1 MFHAIPFLH
10 VLCVALM
17 LIHINNPFVCSNI
30 KKCNK
35 HMASMSIYNFTRGG
49 NLCGRFK
56 NMLPRFIKILSY
68 KNFSP
73 YKKLEEVNEPNIC
86 YKGIDNFKQYLYKNN
101 GKQQVTKNDKK
112 SKTYKNKSKLLFIN
126 SSKSPHF
133 NLKKKWNKNEG
144 LNYLFNRKL
153 IYTQG
158 NYGSNVYSKI
168 FNSEKKN
175 YSIHS
180 LGDTTNSGNI
190 FSNNDKTNNYENY
203 NGNNLDRY
211 FDEINKY
218 INVDIYKNKYGEEIY
233 NEIVNLYVKRDI
245 PKNYEQKYFFRNV
258 KKSII
263 FDMDK
268 YNDEEFEK
276 KIEEEFTNNGVLINT
291 INKKYYSKKY
301 IKRMITI
308 LNYLPLL
315 KIINTPTDLKNL
327 KKIYL
332 PLLSHELKIFHF
344 FLVNI
349 TGGHFSPSLSLLELQ
364 LSLLYIFNPPL
375 DEIIYDIGHQ
385 TYIHKILTGRK
396 LLFLSL
402 RQKNGI
408 SGFLNIFE
416 SIYDKFGAGHSSTA
430 LSAIQG
436 IYEADWQVLHSNK
449 KGNDILKN
457 EDNYDRNCTPN
468 KFYISIIGD
477 GGLTGGMALEALN
490 YISFLNSKV
499 LIIYND
505 NRQVS
510 LPTNGKCISGNKPIG
525 AISDHLYD
533 FVKKNGKIIGSETL
547 NEVNHYNSKES
558 NINESDKNQNIF
570 TNINYNYIGPI
581 DGNNIEN
588 VIKIL
593 EDIKNKGI
601 QKSTILHI
609 LTKKS
614 SDFINSKSPINI
626 MHSIKKN
633 EIFKFNLE
641 ELDSCHEE
649 NNNINEQSKKED
661 NEKNYTIINDNEI
674 FSNETY
680 INIYTKEMLKYL
692 EKNKNIIFISPAML
706 GGSGLLN
713 ISKKYPKNV
722 YDVGIAEQHAVT
734 FSASMSMNKNLN
746 IHLHIYSTFMQRAY
760 DQIIHDLN
768 LQKIPLNIII
778 NRSGLVGEDGATH
791 QGIYDLSYLGVLNN
805 STIIS
810 PSNDISLK
818 KALKYCSINRKE
830 GSIFIRLPK
839 VNTLSNSYM
848 ENYLNMNIMRDIKEI
863 EKIENPEYAR
873 NNYFGKSQIIQMS
886 NPNKK
891 EKEGKKLVCIFNMGS
906 MLYNIVNAIKEI
918 EKDPKFSE
926 QFSFSIVDMIFLNP
940 MDKNIID
947 YVINKNKHDY
957 LITYEDNTLGGF
969 YTHFNNYLIEKN
981 YISKNKLSVKNI
993 YFPNH
998 PIEHATYK
1006 EQQEFVKM
1014 DHQNLIYR
1022 IKNYLTNNF

>member
-1 MFHAIPFLH
+1 MLYTVSFFY
-10 VLCVALM
+10 VLCVVALM
-17 LIHINNPFVCSNI
+17 IIYINNPFVYSNI

-35 HMASMSIYNFTRGG
+35 HMNSMNAYNFSGGEG

-56 NMLPRFIKILSY
+56 NILPRFFKILSY
-68 KNFSP
+68 KNLSP
-73 YKKLEEVNEPNIC
+73 NKRFEESNEPSIYYN
-86 YKGIDNFKQYLYKNN
+86 GVDNFKHCLYKQN
-101 GKQQVTKNDKK
+101 GKQQVTKNDEKGK
-112 SKTYKNKSKLLFIN
+112 AYKNKSKLLFIN
-126 SSKSPHF
+126 SSISPHF
-133 NLKKKWNKNEG
+133 NLQKKWNKQEG

-153 IYTQG
+153 MYTQG
-158 NYGSNVYSKI
+158 NYANNVYPKI

-180 LGDTTNSGNI
+180 VGDTVSGSNT
-190 FSNNDKTNNYENY
+190 FSNEDKNYENN
-203 NGNNLDRY
+203 NGNNLDAY
-211 FDEINKY
+211 FDKINKY
-218 INVDIYKNKYGEEIY
+218 IDVDMYKNKYGDEIY
-233 NEIVNLYVKRDI
+233 NEIINLYVKRDV
-245 PKNYEQKYFFRNV
+245 PKNYEQKYFLKNI
-258 KKSII
+258 KKSVI

-291 INKKYYSKKY
+291 INKKYYSKKN
-301 IKRMITI
+301 IKRMLTI

-315 KIINTPTDLKNL
+315 KIINSPMDLKNL
-327 KKIYL
+327 KNKYL

-349 TGGHFSPSLSLLELQ
+349 TGGHFSAGLSLLELQ

-375 DEIIYDIGHQ
+375 DEIVYDIGHQ

-436 IYEADWQVLHSNK
+436 IYEANWQVLQSNK
-449 KGNDILKN
+449 KDTLKSEN
-457 EDNYDRNCTPN
+457 NYDRDCTPN
-468 KFYISIIGD
+468 KFHISIIGD

-510 LPTNGKCISGNKPIG
+510 LPTNGISISGNRPIG

-533 FVKKNGKIIGSETL
+533 FVKKNGNENLSEASQSS
-547 NEVNHYNSKES
+547 NEN
-558 NINESDKNQNIF
+558 NINKSGKNQNIF
-570 TNINYNYIGPI
+570 TNINYDYIGPI
-581 DGNNIEN
+581 DGNNVEEL
-588 VIKIL
+588 IKIL
-593 EDIKNKGI
+593 EDIKNKGL
-601 QKSTILHI
+601 QKSTVLHI
-609 LTKKS
+609 LTNKS

-641 ELDSCHEE
+641 ELDNCHEE
-649 NNNINEQSKKED
+649 NCNNINEESKKEN
-661 NEKNYTIINDNEI
+661 NEKSNTTINDDEI

-692 EKNKNIIFISPAML
+692 EKNNNIIFISPAML
-706 GGSGLLN
+706 GGSGLLD
-713 ISKKYPKNV
+713 ISKRYPKNV

-734 FSASMSMNKNLN
+734 FSAAMSMNKNLN

-768 LQKIPLNIII
+768 LQKLPLNIII

-805 STIIS
+805 STVIS
-810 PSNDISLK
+810 PSNAISLK
-818 KALKYCSINRKE
+818 KALKYCSIDRKE
-830 GSIFIRLPK
+830 GSIYIRLPK
-839 VNTLSNSYM
+839 VNTLSDSYM
-848 ENYLNMNIMRDIKEI
+848 KNYLNMDIMKDMEEI
-863 EKIENPEYAR
+863 EKMEDPEYAR

-886 NPNKK
+886 NPDKK
-891 EKEGKKLVCIFNMGS
+891 QKEGKKLVCIFNMGS

-918 EKDPKFSE
+918 EKDPVFSE
-926 QFSFSIVDMIFLNP
+926 KFSFSIVDMIFLNP
-940 MDKNIID
+940 MDTNIID

-981 YISKNKLSVKNI
+981 YISKHNLSVKNI
-993 YFPNH
+993 YLPNY

-1006 EQQEFVKM
+1006 EQQEFAKV
-1014 DHQNLIYR
+1014 DQQNLIHR
-1022 IKNYLTNNF
+1022 IKNYLTTNFE

>member
-1 MFHAIPFLH
+1 MLYTVSFFY
-10 VLCVALM
+10 VLCVVALM
-17 LIHINNPFVCSNI
+17 IIYINNPFVYSNI
-30 KKCNK
+30 KKCNR
-35 HMASMSIYNFTRGG
+35 HMNSMNAYNFSGGEG

-56 NMLPRFIKILSY
+56 NILPRFFKILSY
-68 KNFSP
+68 KNLSP
-73 YKKLEEVNEPNIC
+73 NKRFEESNGSSIYYNGV
-86 YKGIDNFKQYLYKNN
+86 DNFKHCLYKHN
-101 GKQQVTKNDKK
+101 GKQQVTKNDEK
-112 SKTYKNKSKLLFIN
+112 SKAYKNKSELLFIN
-126 SSKSPHF
+126 SSISPHF
-133 NLKKKWNKNEG
+133 NLQKKWNKHEG

-153 IYTQG
+153 MYTQG
-158 NYGSNVYSKI
+158 NYANNVYPKI

-180 LGDTTNSGNI
+180 VGDTVSGSNT
-190 FSNNDKTNNYENY
+190 FSNEDKNYENN
-203 NGNNLDRY
+203 NGNNLDAY
-211 FDEINKY
+211 FDKINKY
-218 INVDIYKNKYGEEIY
+218 IDVDMYKNKYGDEIY
-233 NEIVNLYVKRDI
+233 NEIINLYVKRDV
-245 PKNYEQKYFFRNV
+245 PKNYEQKYFLKNV
-258 KKSII
+258 KKSVI

-291 INKKYYSKKY
+291 INKKYYSKKN
-301 IKRMITI
+301 IKRMLTI

-315 KIINTPTDLKNL
+315 KIINSPMDLKNL
-327 KKIYL
+327 KNKYL

-349 TGGHFSPSLSLLELQ
+349 TGGHFSAGLSLLELQ
-364 LSLLYIFNPPL
+364 LSLLYIFNPPF
-375 DEIIYDIGHQ
+375 DEIVYDIGHQ

-416 SIYDKFGAGHSSTA
+416 STYDKFGAGHSSTA

-436 IYEADWQVLHSNK
+436 IYEANWQVLQSNK
-449 KGNDILKN
+449 KDTLKSEN
-457 EDNYDRNCTPN
+457 NYDRDCTPN
-468 KFYISIIGD
+468 KFHISIIGD

-510 LPTNGKCISGNKPIG
+510 LPTNGISISGNRPIG

-533 FVKKNGKIIGSETL
+533 FVKKNGSENL
-547 NEVNHYNSKES
+547 SEASQSSNEN
-558 NINESDKNQNIF
+558 NINKSGKNQNIF
-570 TNINYNYIGPI
+570 TNINYDYIGPI
-581 DGNNIEN
+581 DGNNVEEL
-588 VIKIL
+588 IKIF
-593 EDIKNKGI
+593 EDIKNKGL
-601 QKSTILHI
+601 QKSTVLHI
-609 LTKKS
+609 LTNKS

-641 ELDSCHEE
+641 ELDNCHEE
-649 NNNINEQSKKED
+649 NCNNINEESKNED
-661 NEKNYTIINDNEI
+661 SEKSNTTINDDEI

-692 EKNKNIIFISPAML
+692 EKNNNIIFISPAML
-706 GGSGLLN
+706 GGSGLLD
-713 ISKKYPKNV
+713 ISKRYPKNV

-734 FSASMSMNKNLN
+734 FSAAMSMNKNLN

-768 LQKIPLNIII
+768 LQKLPLNIII
-778 NRSGLVGEDGATH
+778 NRSGLIGEDGATH

-810 PSNDISLK
+810 PSNAISLK
-818 KALKYCSINRKE
+818 KALKYCSIDRKE
-830 GSIFIRLPK
+830 GSLYIRLPK
-839 VNTLSNSYM
+839 VNTLSESYM
-848 ENYLNMNIMRDIKEI
+848 KNYLNMDIMKDMEEI
-863 EKIENPEYAR
+863 EKMEDPEYAR

-891 EKEGKKLVCIFNMGS
+891 QKEGKKLVCIFNMGS

-918 EKDPKFSE
+918 EKDPVFSE
-926 QFSFSIVDMIFLNP
+926 KFSFSIVDMIFLNP
-940 MDKNIID
+940 MDTNIID

-981 YISKNKLSVKNI
+981 YISKHNLFVKNI
-993 YFPNH
+993 YLPNY

-1006 EQQEFVKM
+1006 EQQEFAKV
-1014 DHQNLIYR
+1014 DQQNLIHR
-1022 IKNYLTNNF
+1022 IKNYLTTNFE

>member
-1 MFHAIPFLH
+1 MLHKIPFFY
-10 VLCVALM
+10 VLCVALIM
-17 LIHINNPFVCSNI
+17 LIHMNNPFVYSNI

-35 HMASMSIYNFTRGG
+35 HMNSINISNFPGGEG

-56 NMLPRFIKILSY
+56 NILPRFFKTLSY
-68 KNFSP
+68 KNLSP
-73 YKKLEEVNEPNIC
+73 YKNLEEFNEPNIC
-86 YKGIDNFKQYLYKNN
+86 YKQIDNFKQCLYKNN
-101 GKQQVTKNDKK
+101 GKEQVTKSDEKR
-112 SKTYKNKSKLLFIN
+112 KTYKNKSKLLFIN
-126 SSKSPHF
+126 SSNSPHF
-133 NLKKKWNKNEG
+133 NLKKNWNKNQG

-153 IYTQG
+153 MYSHE
-158 NYGSNVYSKI
+158 NYKNNVYLKI

-180 LGDTTNSGNI
+180 LGDNSTNDDNTISNKNI
-190 FSNNDKTNNYENY
+190 NNCYEKY
-203 NGNNLDRY
+203 NGNNLDKY
-211 FDEINKY
+211 FDKINKY
-218 INVDIYKNKYGEEIY
+218 INVDMYKNKYGEEIY

-245 PKNYEQKYFFRNV
+245 PKNYEQKYFFKNV

-263 FDMDK
+263 FDIDK

-276 KIEEEFTNNGVLINT
+276 KIQEEFTNNGVLINT
-291 INKKYYSKKY
+291 INKKYYNKKN

-315 KIINTPTDLKNL
+315 KIINTPMDLKNL
-327 KKIYL
+327 KKKYL

-349 TGGHFSPSLSLLELQ
+349 TAGHFSPSLSLLELQ

-416 SIYDKFGAGHSSTA
+416 SSYDKFGAGHSSTA

-436 IYEADWQVLHSNK
+436 IYEGDWQLLCSNK
-449 KGNDILKN
+449 KENDILKIEN
-457 EDNYDRNCTPN
+457 NCDRSYSPN

-533 FVKKNGKIIGSETL
+533 FVKKNGQIIGNENL
-547 NEVNHYNSKES
+547 NKVNHYNSKEN
-558 NINESDKNQNIF
+558 NINESDKKENIF
-570 TNINYNYIGPI
+570 TNLNYNYIGPI
-581 DGNNIEN
+581 DGNNIEQ

-609 LTKKS
+609 LTNKS

-633 EIFKFNLE
+633 EIFKFNIE
-641 ELDSCHEE
+641 ELDSCHDE
-649 NNNINEQSKKED
+649 NNNEQSKKED
-661 NEKNYTIINDNEI
+661 NEKKDTILNDNEI

-680 INIYTKEMLKYL
+680 INVYTKEMLKYL

-706 GGSGLLN
+706 GGSGLLD
-713 ISKKYPKNV
+713 ISQKYPKNV
-722 YDVGIAEQHAVT
+722 YDVGISEQHAVT
-734 FSASMSMNKNLN
+734 FSASMSLNKSLN
-746 IHLHIYSTFMQRAY
+746 VHLHIYSTFMQRAY

-830 GSIFIRLPK
+830 GSIYIRLPK

-848 ENYLNMNIMRDIKEI
+848 ENYLNINIMKDLEEI
-863 EKIENPEYAR
+863 EKIGDPEYAR

-886 NPNKK
+886 REKK
-891 EKEGKKLVCIFNMGS
+891 GKKLVCIFNMGS

-918 EKDPKFSE
+918 EKDEKFSE
-926 QFSFSIVDMIFLNP
+926 EFSFSIIDMIFLNP

-947 YVINKNKHDY
+947 YVINKNKHNY

-981 YISKNKLSVKNI
+981 YILKNKLYVKNI

-1014 DHQNLIYR
+1014 DQHNLIYR

>member
-1 MFHAIPFLH
+1 MLYTVSFFY
-10 VLCVALM
+10 VLCVVALM
-17 LIHINNPFVCSNI
+17 IIYINNPFVYSNI
-30 KKCNK
+30 KKCNR
-35 HMASMSIYNFTRGG
+35 HMNSMNAYNFSGGEG

-56 NMLPRFIKILSY
+56 NILPRFFKILSY
-68 KNFSP
+68 KNLSP
-73 YKKLEEVNEPNIC
+73 NKRFEESNGSSIYYNGV
-86 YKGIDNFKQYLYKNN
+86 DNFKHCLYKHN
-101 GKQQVTKNDKK
+101 GKQQVTKNDEKGK
-112 SKTYKNKSKLLFIN
+112 AYKNKSKLLFIN
-126 SSKSPHF
+126 SSISPHF
-133 NLKKKWNKNEG
+133 NLQKKWNKQEG

-153 IYTQG
+153 MYSQG
-158 NYGSNVYSKI
+158 NYANNVYPKI

-180 LGDTTNSGNI
+180 VGDTVSGSNT
-190 FSNNDKTNNYENY
+190 FSNEDKNYENN
-203 NGNNLDRY
+203 NGNNLDAY
-211 FDEINKY
+211 FDKINKY
-218 INVDIYKNKYGEEIY
+218 IDVDMYKNKYGDEIY
-233 NEIVNLYVKRDI
+233 NEIINLYVKRNV
-245 PKNYEQKYFFRNV
+245 PKNYEQKYFLKNV
-258 KKSII
+258 KKSVI

-291 INKKYYSKKY
+291 INKKYYSKKN
-301 IKRMITI
+301 IKRMLTI

-315 KIINTPTDLKNL
+315 KIINSPMDLKNL
-327 KKIYL
+327 KNKYL

-349 TGGHFSPSLSLLELQ
+349 TGGHFSAGLSLLELQ

-375 DEIIYDIGHQ
+375 DEIVYDIGHQ

-416 SIYDKFGAGHSSTA
+416 STYDKFGAGHSSTA

-436 IYEADWQVLHSNK
+436 IYEANWQVLQSNK
-449 KGNDILKN
+449 KDTLKSEN
-457 EDNYDRNCTPN
+457 NYDRDCTPN
-468 KFYISIIGD
+468 KFHISIIGD

-510 LPTNGKCISGNKPIG
+510 LPTNGISISGNRPIG

-533 FVKKNGKIIGSETL
+533 FVKKNGSENL
-547 NEVNHYNSKES
+547 SEASQSSNEN
-558 NINESDKNQNIF
+558 NINKSGKNQNIF
-570 TNINYNYIGPI
+570 TNINYDYIGPI
-581 DGNNIEN
+581 DGNNVEEL
-588 VIKIL
+588 IKIF
-593 EDIKNKGI
+593 EDIKNKGL
-601 QKSTILHI
+601 QKSTVLHI
-609 LTKKS
+609 LTNKS

-641 ELDSCHEE
+641 ELDNCHEE
-649 NNNINEQSKKED
+649 NCNNINEESKKE
-661 NEKNYTIINDNEI
+661 NSEKSNTTINDDEI

-692 EKNKNIIFISPAML
+692 EKNNNIIFISPAML
-706 GGSGLLN
+706 GGSGLLD
-713 ISKKYPKNV
+713 ISKRYPKNV

-734 FSASMSMNKNLN
+734 FSAAMSMNKNLN

-768 LQKIPLNIII
+768 LQKLPLNIII

-805 STIIS
+805 STVIS
-810 PSNDISLK
+810 PSNAISLK
-818 KALKYCSINRKE
+818 KALKYCSIDRKE
-830 GSIFIRLPK
+830 GSLYIRLPK
-839 VNTLSNSYM
+839 VNTLSESYM
-848 ENYLNMNIMRDIKEI
+848 KNYLNMDIMKDMEEI
-863 EKIENPEYAR
+863 EKMEDPEYAR

-886 NPNKK
+886 NPDKK
-891 EKEGKKLVCIFNMGS
+891 QKEGKKLVCIFNMGS

-918 EKDPKFSE
+918 EKDPVFSE
-926 QFSFSIVDMIFLNP
+926 KFSFSIVDMIFLNP
-940 MDKNIID
+940 MDTNIID

-981 YISKNKLSVKNI
+981 YISKHNLSVKNI
-993 YFPNH
+993 YLPNY

-1006 EQQEFVKM
+1006 EQQEFAKV
-1014 DHQNLIYR
+1014 DQQNLIHR
-1022 IKNYLTNNF
+1022 IKNYLTTNFE

>member
-1 MFHAIPFLH
+1 M
-10 VLCVALM
+10 
-17 LIHINNPFVCSNI
+17 N
-30 KKCNK
+30 
-35 HMASMSIYNFTRGG
+35 SMNVYNLSGGEG

-56 NMLPRFIKILSY
+56 NILPRFFKILSY
-68 KNFSP
+68 KNLSP
-73 YKKLEEVNEPNIC
+73 NKRFEGSNESSIYYN
-86 YKGIDNFKQYLYKNN
+86 GTDNFKHCLYKQN
-101 GKQQVTKNDKK
+101 GKQHVTKNDGKG
-112 SKTYKNKSKLLFIN
+112 KTYKNKSKLLFIN
-126 SSKSPHF
+126 SSNSPHF
-133 NLKKKWNKNEG
+133 NLQKKWNKQEG

-153 IYTQG
+153 MYTQG
-158 NYGSNVYSKI
+158 NYANNVYPKI

-180 LGDTTNSGNI
+180 LGDTVNGGNT
-190 FSNNDKTNNYENY
+190 FSNEDKNMDYENN
-203 NGNNLDRY
+203 NGNNLDAY
-211 FDEINKY
+211 FDQINKY
-218 INVDIYKNKYGEEIY
+218 IDVDMYKNKYGEEIY
-233 NEIVNLYVKRDI
+233 NEIINLYVKRDI
-245 PKNYEQKYFFRNV
+245 PKNYEQKYFLKNV

-291 INKKYYSKKY
+291 INKKYYSKKN
-301 IKRMITI
+301 IKRMLTI

-315 KIINTPTDLKNL
+315 KIINSPMDLKNL
-327 KKIYL
+327 KNKYL
-332 PLLSHELKIFHF
+332 PLLSHELKMFHF

-349 TGGHFSPSLSLLELQ
+349 TGGHFSAGLSLLELQ

-375 DEIIYDIGHQ
+375 DEIVYDIGHQ

-416 SIYDKFGAGHSSTA
+416 SVYDKFGAGHSSTA

-436 IYEADWQVLHSNK
+436 IYEANWQVLQSNK
-449 KGNDILKN
+449 NDTLKS
-457 EDNYDRNCTPN
+457 EDNYDRDYAPN
-468 KFYISIIGD
+468 KFHISIIGD

-510 LPTNGKCISGNKPIG
+510 LPTNGKCISGNRPIG

-533 FVKKNGKIIGSETL
+533 FVKKNGSENL
-547 NEVNHYNSKES
+547 NGASQSSEENI
-558 NINESDKNQNIF
+558 INESGKKQNIF
-570 TNINYNYIGPI
+570 TNINYDYIGPI
-581 DGNNIEN
+581 DGNNVEKL
-588 VIKIL
+588 IKIL
-593 EDIKNKGI
+593 EDIKNKGL
-601 QKSTILHI
+601 QKSTVLHI
-609 LTKKS
+609 LTNKS

-641 ELDSCHEE
+641 ELDNCHEE
-649 NNNINEQSKKED
+649 NCNNINDESKKED
-661 NEKNYTIINDNEI
+661 NEKNDTTINDDEI

-680 INIYTKEMLKYL
+680 INVYTKEMLKYL

-706 GGSGLLN
+706 GGSGLLD
-713 ISKKYPKNV
+713 ISKEYPKNV

-734 FSASMSMNKNLN
+734 FSAAMSMNKNLN

-810 PSNDISLK
+810 PSNAISLK

-830 GSIFIRLPK
+830 GSIYIRLPK
-839 VNTLSNSYM
+839 VNTLSDSYM
-848 ENYLNMNIMRDIKEI
+848 KNYLNMDIMKDMEEI
-863 EKIENPEYAR
+863 EKIEDPEYAR

-886 NPNKK
+886 NPDKK
-891 EKEGKKLVCIFNMGS
+891 QKEGKKLVCIFNMGS

-918 EKDPKFSE
+918 EKDPVFSE

-940 MDKNIID
+940 MDTNIID

-981 YISKNKLSVKNI
+981 YISKHNLLVKNI
-993 YFPNH
+993 YLPNY

-1006 EQQEFVKM
+1006 EQQEFSKM
-1014 DHQNLIYR
+1014 DQQNLIHR
-1022 IKNYLTNNF
+1022 IKNYLTTNFE